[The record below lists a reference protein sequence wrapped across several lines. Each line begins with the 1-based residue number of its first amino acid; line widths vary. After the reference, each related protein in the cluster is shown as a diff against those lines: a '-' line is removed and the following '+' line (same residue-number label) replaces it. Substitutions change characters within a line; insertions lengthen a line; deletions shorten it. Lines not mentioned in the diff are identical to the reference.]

1 MLAAQNEPGPVVAA
15 FLGDVMFQRK
25 SELQNFIP
33 TPIAPEPQVGTILPP
48 VARTDWDVANTD
60 EPRPPNRQA
69 VEAQVIGN
77 ETIISADLTIIGNV
91 LSKGRVKLEGT
102 IEGDMRCRSLVVGE
116 QGSVT
121 GAIVAEDVAVYGR
134 VAGIIRGDAVTLYS
148 SAHVEGDIY
157 HHGIGIEMGTH
168 YDGRLKWTDNPTAG
182 QDQLYG
188 PNSHNSDAF
197 GIGLVNGRS

>member
-1 MLAAQNEPGPVVAA
+1 
-15 FLGDVMFQRK
+15 MFQRK
-25 SELQNFIP
+25 SELQTFTP
-33 TPIAPEPQVGTILPP
+33 TPSAPEPQVGTILPP
-48 VARTDWDVANTD
+48 TGRDEWRTGGAD
-60 EPRPPNRQA
+60 PRPAQRHA
-69 VEAQVIGN
+69 VEAQIIGD

-121 GAIVAEDVAVYGR
+121 GAIVAEDVAVYGK

-148 SAHVEGDIY
+148 TAHVEGDIY

-182 QDQLYG
+182 QDLLNAPTG
-188 PNSHNSDAF
+188 HGAGTF
-197 GIGLVNGRS
+197 GVGLLPGKG

>member
-1 MLAAQNEPGPVVAA
+1 
-15 FLGDVMFQRK
+15 MFQRK
-25 SELQNFIP
+25 SELQTYTP
-33 TPIAPEPQVGTILPP
+33 TPSAAPEPQVGTILPP
-48 VARTDWDVANTD
+48 TGRDDWRNNVAD
-60 EPRPPNRQA
+60 PRQNPRHA
-69 VEAQVIGN
+69 VEAQVIGE

-121 GAIVAEDVAVYGR
+121 GAIVAEDVAVYGK

-148 SAHVEGDIY
+148 TAHVEGDIY

-182 QDQLYG
+182 QDLLNAPSAG
-188 PNSHNSDAF
+188 TF
-197 GIGLVNGRS
+197 GVGALPGKG

>member
-1 MLAAQNEPGPVVAA
+1 MAEQRPAQ
-15 FLGDVMFQRK
+15 RH
-25 SELQNFIP
+25 
-33 TPIAPEPQVGTILPP
+33 
-48 VARTDWDVANTD
+48 
-60 EPRPPNRQA
+60 A
-69 VEAQVIGN
+69 VEAQIIGD

-116 QGSVT
+116 QGTVT
-121 GAIVAEDVAVYGR
+121 GSIVAEDVAVYGK

-148 SAHVEGDIY
+148 TAHVEGDIY

-182 QDQLYG
+182 QDLLIIQG
-188 PNSHNSDAF
+188 E
-197 GIGLVNGRS
+197 

>member
-1 MLAAQNEPGPVVAA
+1 
-15 FLGDVMFQRK
+15 MFQRK
-25 SELQNFIP
+25 SELQSYTP
-33 TPIAPEPQVGTILPP
+33 TPSAPEPQVGTILPP
-48 VARTDWDVANTD
+48 TGRSDWNNGVAD
-60 EPRPPNRQA
+60 PRPAQRHA
-69 VEAQVIGN
+69 VEAQVIGD
-77 ETIISADLTIIGNV
+77 ETIISSDLTIIGNV

-121 GAIVAEDVAVYGR
+121 GAIVAEDVAVYGK

-148 SAHVEGDIY
+148 TAHVEGDIY

-182 QDQLYG
+182 QDLLNA
-188 PNSHNSDAF
+188 PASNSAGTF
-197 GIGLVNGRS
+197 GVGMLPGKS

>member
-1 MLAAQNEPGPVVAA
+1 
-15 FLGDVMFQRK
+15 MFQRK
-25 SELQNFIP
+25 SDLQNYTP
-33 TPIAPEPQVGTILPP
+33 TPSAPEPQVGTILPP
-48 VARTDWDVANTD
+48 TGRNDWNSGLTDTRPT
-60 EPRPPNRQA
+60 PRHA
-69 VEAQVIGN
+69 VEAQVIGD
-77 ETIISADLTIIGNV
+77 ETIISSDLTIIGNV

-121 GAIVAEDVAVYGR
+121 GAIVAEDVAVYGK

-148 SAHVEGDIY
+148 TAHVEGDIY

-182 QDQLYG
+182 QDLLNAPG
-188 PNSHNSDAF
+188 SASSSSF
-197 GIGLVNGRS
+197 GVGLLGDKS